1 MIYITVVLLL
11 FAGMLLYIKL
21 ANKYLIIDNPNDRS
35 SHSTPTVRGGGIIFV
50 LSILLA
56 GVSYYTDYGLAI
68 IGTLLIATISFL
80 DDNINISRLLRFSF
94 HLLAVTLLFV
104 YDQVF
109 NDLPVWAIIAL
120 YILVVGIINAYNFMD
135 GINGITGL
143 YSLAV
148 LGSLQYVNL
157 LLFPFIEPDMIW
169 FPMLACLV
177 FLYFNL
183 RKKALVFAGDIGS
196 ISMAFWISFLLL
208 DLILKSGNWLY
219 ILFLTVYGV
228 DTVLTIIH
236 RLILGQNIFEAHRL
250 HFYQVLVNDKK
261 ISHRLVALI
270 YAFLQIIISV
280 FVIKSGLSP
289 VYTFL
294 VATLF
299 LVIIYITMKPKLM
312 QQSIK

>member
-21 ANKYLIIDNPNDRS
+21 ANKYLIFDEPNGRS
-35 SHSTPTVRGGGIIFV
+35 SHTTTTVRGGGIIFV

-56 GVSYYTDYGLAI
+56 GAYHYTDYLIPVTGAVL
-68 IGTLLIATISFL
+68 IGTISFL
-80 DDNINISRLLRFSF
+80 DDNMNISRLLRFF
-94 HLLAVTLLFV
+94 FQMLAVTLLFV

-109 NDLPVWAIIAL
+109 QGLPIWAIVAL

-148 LGSLQYVNL
+148 LGSLQYINIVK
-157 LLFPFIEPDMIW
+157 FPFIEADLIW
-169 FPMLACLV
+169 FPMLACIV
-177 FLYFNL
+177 FLYFNF

-196 ISMAFWISFLLL
+196 ISMAFWIIFLLL
-208 DLILKSGNWLY
+208 DLILKSNNWLY

-236 RLILGQNIFEAHRL
+236 RLILKQNIFEAHRL
-250 HFYQVLVNDKK
+250 HFYQVLVNDQK
-261 ISHRLVALI
+261 ISHRLVAFI
-270 YAFLQIIISV
+270 YALLQICISAFIIQSNLNPILV
-280 FVIKSGLSP
+280 F
-289 VYTFL
+289 FL
-294 VATLF
+294 APLF
-299 LVIIYITMKPKLM
+299 LVIIYIAVKPKLM
-312 QQSIK
+312 QQPI